1 MRDNVAAGRNAHR
14 EGRQFEELFDRSC
27 FRVGVDSVVFPMGCE
42 RRGGRFVPKK
52 TPCDRIL
59 MADGGRCVFV
69 DCKTWS
75 EAHNTLSRSM
85 LTDHQVMALKR
96 FSDKG
101 NLAGY
106 VVWFRGPN
114 RVVFFSADQLWGVFQ
129 NQGSLT
135 PDHGIQLGPFESIN
149 PSVLFKNLSP

>member
-1 MRDNVAAGRNAHR
+1 
-14 EGRQFEELFDRSC
+14 
-27 FRVGVDSVVFPMGCE
+27 
-42 RRGGRFVPKK
+42 
-52 TPCDRIL
+52 